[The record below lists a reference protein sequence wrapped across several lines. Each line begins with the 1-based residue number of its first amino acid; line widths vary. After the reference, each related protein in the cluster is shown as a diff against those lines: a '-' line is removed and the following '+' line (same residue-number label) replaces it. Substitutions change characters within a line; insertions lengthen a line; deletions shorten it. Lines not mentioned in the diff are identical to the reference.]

1 MDLQQL
7 FYDLIYTKVDLIA
20 MRQDIDDKVY
30 VKAKIEEVK
39 DRIDKLI
46 KEVEKAREEELR
58 KGGE

>member
-46 KEVEKAREEELR
+46 NEVEKAREEELR